1 MSLLKIQNLSVSYD
15 GEEDVLKQVSFSMEE
30 GERISIVGE
39 SGSGKSTL
47 LQAVIGLLP
56 AYVEITGGSICF
68 REQIVW
74 GQGPAMPAFVRGK
87 DIGMIF
93 QNAGEFADPI
103 QKIGSQYQEMLRVH
117 GIRSKSERAELQM
130 EMLQKLRL
138 YDTKRVLNAYPFEL
152 SGGMMQRVA
161 IAMAMSLR
169 PALLLADEPTSA
181 LDVTTQAQVAE
192 QLIEL
197 NREYG
202 TGLLLVTHNM
212 GVADYVSDKIG
223 VMYHGELVEF
233 GEKDQIIHAPK
244 HAYTKRLLEAAETW
258 EM

>member
-1 MSLLKIQNLSVSYD
+1 
-15 GEEDVLKQVSFSMEE
+15 
-30 GERISIVGE
+30 
-39 SGSGKSTL
+39 
-47 LQAVIGLLP
+47 
-56 AYVEITGGSICF
+56 
-68 REQIVW
+68 
-74 GQGPAMPAFVRGK
+74 
-87 DIGMIF
+87 
-93 QNAGEFADPI
+93 
-103 QKIGSQYQEMLRVH
+103 
-117 GIRSKSERAELQM
+117 M